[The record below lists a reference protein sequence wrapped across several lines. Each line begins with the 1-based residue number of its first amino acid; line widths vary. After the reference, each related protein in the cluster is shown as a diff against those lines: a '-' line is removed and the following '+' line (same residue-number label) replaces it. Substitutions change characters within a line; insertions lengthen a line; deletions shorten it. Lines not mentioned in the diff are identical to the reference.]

1 MPDTDADGSAPSPE
15 SGLAARWTARLTELA
30 TRVRV
35 PGATLGIW
43 AGGQET
49 LAAHGV
55 LSTATGVSVTTGSLF
70 QVGSITK
77 VWTAT
82 MIMQLAAEGRLS
94 LDTAVAKLLP
104 GARLGDPDGSAEIT
118 VAHLLTHTSGLEGDI
133 FRDTG
138 RGDGCVRRYVDDLAA
153 AGRVYPPGAAYSYC
167 NSGFTVLG
175 RIIEVLDGRTWD
187 ESLRERL
194 IGPLG
199 LTQTVT
205 LPEEA
210 IVHRTAVG
218 HRGHPHSGE
227 PSTVWALPRS
237 AGPAGTITA
246 SAHDVLTFARM
257 HLNGGLSQDGTRLL
271 GEDAVAAM
279 QETRGRLPLDRG
291 AQSAIGL
298 AWHLGRWEGQPVIGH
313 DGGTIGQTSY
323 LRVAPEPGVAVCLLT
338 NGSSTATLYRE
349 LFAEVFTEFAGISP
363 PPAVAPAA
371 EPVDLDLD
379 LLTRHT
385 GRYERVSHRYDV
397 SVQDGKLHVLSTQT
411 VTLDDLADNEPEDLI
426 LHPLDVT
433 GDRFVLRSYPEEPW
447 TELMFGRLDDGRPY
461 LHIGGRLSP
470 KIG

>member
-1 MPDTDADGSAPSPE
+1 MPDTDGSAACTE
-15 SGLAARWTARLTELA
+15 SGLSARWTARLTELA
-30 TRVRV
+30 TKLRV

-43 AGGQET
+43 AGGQEV

-55 LSTATGVSVTTGSLF
+55 LSTATGVGVTTGSLF

-94 LDTAVAKLLP
+94 LDTAVAELLP

-118 VAHLLTHTSGLEGDI
+118 VSHLLTHTSGLEGDI

-138 RGDGCVRRYVDDLAA
+138 RGDDCVRRYVDDLATA
-153 AGRVYPPGAAYSYC
+153 ARVFPPGGAFSYC

-187 ESLRERL
+187 ESLRQRL
-194 IGPLG
+194 IDPLG

-218 HRGHPHSGE
+218 HRDHPNSGE
-227 PSTVWALPRS
+227 PYAVWALPRS

-257 HLNGGLSQDGTRLL
+257 HLDGGLSQDGARVL

-279 QETRGRLPLDRG
+279 QAPRVRLPVDRD
-291 AQSAIGL
+291 QNAIGL
-298 AWHLGRWEGQPVIGH
+298 AWHLGRWDGQPVIGH
-313 DGGTIGQTSY
+313 DGGTIGQTSH
-323 LRVAPEPGVAVCLLT
+323 LRVAPEAGVAVCLLT
-338 NGSSTATLYRE
+338 NSSSSASLYRE
-349 LFAEVFTEFAGISP
+349 LFAEVFAEFAGISP
-363 PPAVAPAA
+363 PAAVEPLAD
-371 EPVDLDLD
+371 PVDLDLS
-379 LLTRHT
+379 RHT
-385 GRYERVSHRYDV
+385 GRYERVSHRFDV
-397 SVQDGKLHVLSTQT
+397 SVRDGQLHVLSTLT
-411 VTLDDLADNEPEDLI
+411 DTLDDLVDAEPEELI
-426 LHPLDVT
+426 LRPCDAT
-433 GDRFVLRSYPEEPW
+433 GDRFAARSRPEDPW
-447 TELMFGRLDDGRPY
+447 SEFVFARLGDGTPY
-461 LHIGGRLSP
+461 LYVGGRLNP
-470 KIG
+470 RVA